1 MKFVTKLIVRTS
13 LTLGFLSACLA
24 FAVLNISKG
33 HLRSLSISI
42 SYVGWQVNKKKL
54 SERSARRISM
64 YSNIKPEN
72 RLLDSEGKLKFSYL
86 GLGALLQEGQK
97 RVDLENGRVGRFRG
111 LRNTLKKDL
120 QSLFSSLGSRSLRGY
135 MTRRRMKGQTQFG

>member
-1 MKFVTKLIVRTS
+1 MSIRVMMFLSTKLIVRTS

-42 SYVGWQVNKKKL
+42 CYVGWQVNKKKL
-54 SERSARRISM
+54 SERSTRRISM

-86 GLGALLQEGQK
+86 GLGALLQEASCIEFFSRGGGK
-97 RVDLENGRVGRFRG
+97 WVGWVA
-111 LRNTLKKDL
+111 
-120 QSLFSSLGSRSLRGY
+120 
-135 MTRRRMKGQTQFG
+135 